1 MNQSLVIPL
10 ATVVVGGLSFF
21 LTMFAVLK
29 TVNFDGV
36 KPPPAT
42 PLAAEDNPSWKFRN
56 PEFEQWVS
64 QMREERAALALREEQ
79 LKDWETR
86 LTAENREISTVTQTV
101 TKLQNDFDKR
111 VLQFRDQEVVNAKK
125 QVKVITGMS
134 PEGAAA
140 MLNEISDDDTAK
152 LLFLMKPDVSGPIL
166 DAMSKLGGGQ
176 AKRAATLA
184 QRLRDVLP
192 VSGTNTFSSNG
203 TP

>member
-29 TVNFDGV
+29 TVSFDGV
-36 KPPPAT
+36 KSPTAA

-56 PEFEQWVS
+56 PEFEQWVA
-64 QMREERAALALREEQ
+64 QMKEERSALALREEQ

-86 LTAENREISTVTQTV
+86 LAAENREISTVTQTI

-111 VLQFRDQEVVNAKK
+111 VLQFREQEVANAKK
-125 QVKVITGMS
+125 QVKVISDMS
-134 PEGAAA
+134 PDGAAA
-140 MLNEISDDDTAK
+140 MLGQISDDETAK
-152 LLFLMKPDVSGPIL
+152 LLFLMKADVSGPIL
-166 DAMSKLGGGQ
+166 DAMSKQGGSQ
-176 AKRAATLA
+176 ARRAATLA
-184 QRLRDVLP
+184 QRLKDVMP
-192 VSGTNTFSSNG
+192 VTGTNSLSSNA